1 MNDTHPA
8 VAIPELIRI
17 LVDEENVTFDD
28 AIRITSLCM
37 NYTNHTILPEALE
50 MWDVELFGRL
60 LPRHLDIIYALN
72 DRLMKEVQQHF
83 PNNPLMCRSISIF
96 EESFPKR
103 IRMANLCIA
112 FSHRVNGVAE
122 LHTKILKSQVFPDF
136 YQLFPDK
143 FINITNGITPR
154 RYSIESCCFIRWLV
168 LCNPSLTSLL
178 IKTIGSEFITHLSY
192 LQTLRDYIDDE
203 MFCYQW
209 SESKKKNKQA
219 LALFIKKQLNIDIS
233 ISAIFDVQ
241 IKRIHEYKRQLMNI
255 L

>member
-72 DRLMKEVQQHF
+72 DRLMKEVQYHF
-83 PNNPLMCRSISIF
+83 PNNPMICRSISIF

-122 LHTKILKSQVFPDF
+122 LHTMILKSQVFPDF

-143 FINITNGITPR
+143 FINITNGVTPR
-154 RYSIESCCFIRWLV
+154 RYSLQVCC
-168 LCNPSLTSLL
+168 LL
-178 IKTIGSEFITHLSY
+178 DG
-192 LQTLRDYIDDE
+192 
-203 MFCYQW
+203 
-209 SESKKKNKQA
+209 
-219 LALFIKKQLNIDIS
+219 
-233 ISAIFDVQ
+233 
-241 IKRIHEYKRQLMNI
+241 
-255 L
+255 

>member
-1 MNDTHPA
+1 M
-8 VAIPELIRI
+8 L
-17 LVDEENVTFDD
+17 
-28 AIRITSLCM
+28 
-37 NYTNHTILPEALE
+37 
-50 MWDVELFGRL
+50 
-60 LPRHLDIIYALN
+60 
-72 DRLMKEVQQHF
+72 
-83 PNNPLMCRSISIF
+83 
-96 EESFPKR
+96 
-103 IRMANLCIA
+103 
-112 FSHRVNGVAE
+112 
-122 LHTKILKSQVFPDF
+122 
-136 YQLFPDK
+136 
-143 FINITNGITPR
+143 
-154 RYSIESCCFIRWLV
+154 FIRWLV

-178 IKTIGSEFITHLSY
+178 IKTLGSEFITQLSY

>member
-60 LPRHLDIIYALN
+60 LPRHLDIIYSLN

-83 PNNPLMCRSISIF
+83 PNDPMMCRSISIF
-96 EESFPKR
+96 EESCPKR

-112 FSHRVNGVAE
+112 FCHRVNGVAE
-122 LHTKILKSQVFPDF
+122 LHTSILKTRVFSDF
-136 YQLFPDK
+136 YRLFPDK

-154 RYSIESCCFIRWLV
+154 RYPC
-168 LCNPSLTSLL
+168 
-178 IKTIGSEFITHLSY
+178 
-192 LQTLRDYIDDE
+192 
-203 MFCYQW
+203 
-209 SESKKKNKQA
+209 
-219 LALFIKKQLNIDIS
+219 
-233 ISAIFDVQ
+233 
-241 IKRIHEYKRQLMNI
+241 
-255 L
+255 